1 MPSAAPCAQCTHLL
15 CGSQAEI
22 LAESTA
28 NFSILINET
37 YPQSPALRLD
47 TSNFP
52 NPFHGVAPETFADA
66 GETVLTMCDG
76 GLDGQL
82 MPLQPMLVPDRN
94 VDLIVAIDVVR
105 LLSPNPIATH

>member
-1 MPSAAPCAQCTHLL
+1 M
-15 CGSQAEI
+15 
-22 LAESTA
+22 STA
-28 NFSILINET
+28 NFSTLVNET

-52 NPFHGVAPETFADA
+52 NAFHGVAPETFADA
-66 GETVLTMCDG
+66 GETVLTLCDG

-94 VDLIVAIDVVR
+94 VDVIVAIDVVR
-105 LLSPNPIATH
+105 RFISRSDDCSRPGCSRTIMADLPKARPS